1 MKVEYIVIGSLS
13 KIRFNLIENLRKGE
27 HRVNFSS
34 KREETIA
41 EISNLTMK
49 DNKRLIFLRT
59 DQNLDTRF
67 Q

>member
-1 MKVEYIVIGSLS
+1 M
-13 KIRFNLIENLRKGE
+13 
-27 HRVNFSS
+27 NFSS

-67 Q
+67 RSIKHTLDPIILYFSLSSSVISFESDIKM